1 MRAIVQRVKNS
12 RVEVENKII
21 GSIDKGFNVLIGIS
35 NEDTKEDIDYIV
47 RKVTGMRVFEDENGK
62 MNFSLQDVGGSVLLI
77 SQFTLY
83 GDCRKGKRPDFM
95 KAQKGE
101 TAIELYNELID
112 AFKNELGEEKVQ
124 TGEFGA
130 DMQVFIQ
137 NDGPVTLLLESKK
150 DF

>member
-1 MRAIVQRVKNS
+1 MRAVVQRVKS
-12 RVEVENKII
+12 SKVEVDNKVI
-21 GSIDKGFNVLIGIS
+21 GEIGKGINLLVGIS
-35 NEDTKEDIDYIV
+35 KEDTKEDIDYIV
-47 RKVTGMRVFEDENGK
+47 RKVLGMRIFEDENER
-62 MNFSLQDVGGSVLLI
+62 MNFSLQDIEGELLVI

-95 KAQKGE
+95 KAQGGE
-101 TAIELYNELID
+101 KAVELYNELIE
-112 AFKNELGEEKVQ
+112 AFRKEVPNLK

-130 DMQVFIQ
+130 DMKVEII

>member
-21 GSIDKGFNVLIGIS
+21 GSIDEGFNVLIGIS

-101 TAIELYNELID
+101 TAIKLYNDLID

>member
-101 TAIELYNELID
+101 TAIKLYNELIN

>member
-21 GSIDKGFNVLIGIS
+21 GSIDEGFNVLIGIS

-101 TAIELYNELID
+101 TAIKLYNELID

>member
-47 RKVTGMRVFEDENGK
+47 RKVTGMRVFEDDNGK

-101 TAIELYNELID
+101 TAIKLYNELIN

>member
-1 MRAIVQRVKNS
+1 MRAVVQRVKAS
-12 RVEVENKII
+12 RVEVDNKVI
-21 GSIDKGFNVLIGIS
+21 GEIGVGLNVLVGIS
-35 NEDTKEDIDYIV
+35 KEDTKEDLEYIV
-47 RKVTGMRVFEDENGK
+47 RKIVGMRIFEDETGK
-62 MNFSLQDVGGSVLLI
+62 MTHSLEDVNGELLII

-95 KAQKGE
+95 KAQGGE
-101 TAIELYNELID
+101 AAEQLYNELVE
-112 AFKNELGEEKVQ
+112 AFKKEVKKVE

-130 DMQVFIQ
+130 DMQVYIQ